1 MKIQDLQLFR
11 DHLVLYERENGLPKV
26 TVYDLPA
33 IGEPLKGLGKGRCV
47 EFIDPVYC
55 ADQLESQFSSSI
67 LRFSYSTLKTP
78 PSVYAY
84 DMNSGVSVLKKVETV
99 SYVTKCFS

>member
-1 MKIQDLQLFR
+1 MKIQDFQLFR
-11 DHLVLYERENGLPKV
+11 GHLVLYEREDGLQKV

-33 IGEPLKGLGKGRCV
+33 IGEPLKGLENGRCV
-47 EFIDPVYC
+47 DFIDPVHSV
-55 ADQLESQFSSSI
+55 DQLESQFSSSI
-67 LRFSYSTLKTP
+67 LRFSYSSMKTP

-99 SYVTKCFS
+99 SYVNKRLS